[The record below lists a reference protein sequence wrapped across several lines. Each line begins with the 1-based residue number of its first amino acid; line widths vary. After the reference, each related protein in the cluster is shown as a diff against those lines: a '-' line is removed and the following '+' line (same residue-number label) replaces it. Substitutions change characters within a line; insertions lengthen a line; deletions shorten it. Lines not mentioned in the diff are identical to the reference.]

1 MSHWEPE
8 HLAASERLRLG
19 CFLFRSGFFSSQQQL
34 PEAATT
40 ASPVQSGSQRL
51 TWTVARSMDQIMNVG
66 TTAKWSALTGPAKWY
81 WRSHD
86 WPICRI
92 RIFKIVSLVSTCSL
106 DIYFW
111 YILFARCLHAGEG
124 WNIWKWAFPPS
135 LPSIKLTRSR
145 WDLRIDWWSSTLKG
159 IVHNFFIFGQIS
171 YFE

>member
-19 CFLFRSGFFSSQQQL
+19 CFLSRSGFFSSQQQL

-51 TWTVARSMDQIMNVG
+51 TWTVARSMDLIMNVG

-111 YILFARCLHAGEG
+111 YSYLLGVYMRGRVEIFESELFRRHCRQSNWQGPGGILGLF
-124 WNIWKWAFPPS
+124 
-135 LPSIKLTRSR
+135 
-145 WDLRIDWWSSTLKG
+145 WWSDDDHLHS
-159 IVHNFFIFGQIS
+159 S
-171 YFE
+171 W

>member
-19 CFLFRSGFFSSQQQL
+19 CFHSGFFSSQQQL

-111 YILFARCLHAGEG
+111 YSYLLGVYMRGRVEIFESELFRRHCRQSNWQGPGGILGL
-124 WNIWKWAFPPS
+124 
-135 LPSIKLTRSR
+135 
-145 WDLRIDWWSSTLKG
+145 IDD
-159 IVHNFFIFGQIS
+159 H
-171 YFE
+171 